1 MTFSPLISLRTFSS
15 LCSQNEW
22 KVFNDIN
29 DLNDP
34 NDRNDFLMPL
44 FTTNAIV
51 IRSLN
56 YGESDKIVTF
66 FTKDFGKLK
75 GIAKGARR
83 SRKRFQNAL
92 GLFSHL
98 RLIFFDKE
106 GMGLVRAES
115 CDILHSFPKI
125 KEDLKKILYGN
136 YYLELANEMAGER
149 EGNREAF
156 ELLLSFLSNLEA
168 MEPQEEQLRLFE
180 IRMLSLFG
188 YRPNM
193 RRCDLCKKDWEDLKK
208 IPTVSFSLERGALVC
223 ERCSKTW
230 NNLIPLSLGTA
241 RLIEKIS
248 QMELSKIQRL
258 RFTLQALSESR
269 ELLPKFI
276 SYQLGKEMKSLKA
289 LNIIPP
295 SPPFRKWG

>member
-1 MTFSPLISLRTFSS
+1 
-15 LCSQNEW
+15 
-22 KVFNDIN
+22 
-29 DLNDP
+29 
-34 NDRNDFLMPL
+34 MPL
-44 FTTNAIV
+44 FTTHAIV

-56 YGESDKIVTF
+56 YGESDKIITF

-83 SRKRFQNAL
+83 SKKRFQNAL

-106 GMGLVRAES
+106 GMGLVRAEG
-115 CDILHSFPKI
+115 CDILNSFPKI

-136 YYLELANEMAGER
+136 YYLELVNEMAGER

-156 ELLLSFLSNLEA
+156 ELLLSFLSNLEE
-168 MEPQEEQLRLFE
+168 MDSQEEQLRLFE

-193 RRCDLCKKDWEDLKK
+193 RKCDLCKKDWEDLKESAA
-208 IPTVSFSLERGALVC
+208 VFFSLERGALVC
-223 ERCSKTW
+223 EKCSMRW
-230 NNLIPLSLGTA
+230 NNLIPFSLGTA
-241 RLIEKIS
+241 RLIEKIF
-248 QMELSKIQRL
+248 QLELPKIQRL
-258 RFTLQALSESR
+258 RFTHQALSESR

-295 SPPFRKWG
+295 SPPFSKGG

>member
-1 MTFSPLISLRTFSS
+1 V
-15 LCSQNEW
+15 NG
-22 KVFNDIN
+22 
-29 DLNDP
+29 LNDS
-34 NDRNDFLMPL
+34 NERNDFFMPL

-51 IRSLN
+51 TRSLN
-56 YGESDKIVTF
+56 YGESDKIITF
-66 FTKDFGKLK
+66 FTTDFGKLK

-125 KEDLKKILYGN
+125 KEDLKKILYGY
-136 YYLELANEMAGER
+136 YYLELVNEMAGER

-156 ELLLSFLSNLEA
+156 ELLLSFLLNLE
-168 MEPQEEQLRLFE
+168 ERDPHEEQLRLFE

-193 RRCDLCKKDWEDLKK
+193 EKCDLCKKGWEDLRE
-208 IPTVSFSLERGALVC
+208 IPTVFFSLEKGALVC
-223 ERCSKTW
+223 ERCSTMR

-248 QMELSKIQRL
+248 QSELDKIYRL
-258 RFTLQALSESR
+258 RFTFQALSESR
-269 ELLPKFI
+269 DLLPKFI
-276 SYQLGKEMKSLKA
+276 SYQLGKELRSLKA
-289 LNIIPP
+289 LKEIL
-295 SPPFRKWG
+295 PFNSKFQNPCLR

>member
-1 MTFSPLISLRTFSS
+1 
-15 LCSQNEW
+15 
-22 KVFNDIN
+22 
-29 DLNDP
+29 
-34 NDRNDFLMPL
+34 MPL

-51 IRSLN
+51 TRSLN

-66 FTKDFGKLK
+66 FTRDFGKLK

-83 SRKRFQNAL
+83 SKKRFQNAL

-106 GMGLVRAES
+106 GMGLARAES

-136 YYLELANEMAGER
+136 YYLELVNEMAGER
-149 EGNREAF
+149 EANREAF
-156 ELLLSFLSNLEA
+156 ELLLSFLSNLE
-168 MEPQEEQLRLFE
+168 ETKPQEEQLRLFE

-193 RRCDLCKKDWEDLKK
+193 KRCNLCKRNWEDSEE
-208 IPTVSFSLERGALVC
+208 IHVVFFSLERGASIC
-223 ERCSKTW
+223 EKCSKTW
-230 NNLIPLSLGTA
+230 NHLIPISLGTA
-241 RLIEKIS
+241 KLIEKIS
-248 QMELSKIQRL
+248 QIELSKIQRL
-258 RFTLQALSESR
+258 RFTPQSLSDSR

-276 SYQLGKEMKSLKA
+276 SYQLGKELKSLKT
-289 LNIIPP
+289 LRQITFPNFKFQ
-295 SPPFRKWG
+295 SPTDK

>member
-1 MTFSPLISLRTFSS
+1 MP
-15 LCSQNEW
+15 
-22 KVFNDIN
+22 VFK
-29 DLNDP
+29 
-34 NDRNDFLMPL
+34 
-44 FTTNAIV
+44 TNAIV

-66 FTKDFGKLK
+66 FTNDFGKLK

-98 RLIFFDKE
+98 RLLFFDKE
-106 GMGLVRAES
+106 GMGLVRAEG

-125 KEDLKKILYGN
+125 REDLKKIIYGN
-136 YYLELANEMAGER
+136 YYLELVNEMAGER
-149 EGNREAF
+149 EGNPEAF
-156 ELLLSFLSNLEA
+156 ELLLSSLSNLE
-168 MEPQEEQLRLFE
+168 ETNLQEEQLRIFE

-193 RRCDLCKKDWEDLKK
+193 RRCNICKKDWDGVQES
-208 IPTVSFSLERGALVC
+208 PVVFFSLERGALLC
-223 ERCSKTW
+223 ERCSEMRS
-230 NNLIPLSLGTA
+230 NLVPISLGTA

-248 QMELSKIQRL
+248 EVEFPKIERL

-269 ELLPKFI
+269 ALLPKFI
-276 SYQLGKEMKSLKA
+276 SFQLGKELKSLKA
-289 LNIIPP
+289 MRDTL
-295 SPPFRKWG
+295 S

>member
-1 MTFSPLISLRTFSS
+1 
-15 LCSQNEW
+15 
-22 KVFNDIN
+22 
-29 DLNDP
+29 
-34 NDRNDFLMPL
+34 MPL

-56 YGESDKIVTF
+56 YGESDKIITF

-125 KEDLKKILYGN
+125 KEDLKKIFYGN
-136 YYLELANEMAGER
+136 YYLELANEMTGER
-149 EGNREAF
+149 EANREAF
-156 ELLLSFLSNLEA
+156 ELLLSFLSSLEE
-168 MEPQEEQLRLFE
+168 METQEEQLRLFE

-193 RRCDLCKKDWEDLKK
+193 RRCDLCKKDWEDLKE
-208 IPTVSFSLERGALVC
+208 IPTVFFSLERGTMVC
-223 ERCSKTW
+223 EKCSKTW

-248 QMELSKIQRL
+248 QMELSKVQRL

-276 SYQLGKEMKSLKA
+276 SYQLGKELKSLKA
-289 LNIIPP
+289 LREI
-295 SPPFRKWG
+295 SHSLSQGGE

>member
-1 MTFSPLISLRTFSS
+1 
-15 LCSQNEW
+15 
-22 KVFNDIN
+22 
-29 DLNDP
+29 
-34 NDRNDFLMPL
+34 MPL

-56 YGESDKIVTF
+56 YGESDKIITF
-66 FTKDFGKLK
+66 FTREYGKLK

-106 GMGLVRAES
+106 GLGLVRAES

-125 KEDLKKILYGN
+125 KEDLNKILYGN
-136 YYLELANEMAGER
+136 YYLELMNEMAGER
-149 EGNREAF
+149 EANREAF
-156 ELLLSFLSNLEA
+156 ELLLFFLSNLED
-168 MEPQEEQLRLFE
+168 MDLQEEQLRIFE

-193 RRCDLCKKDWEDLKK
+193 RRCNLCKKEWEDLKE
-208 IPTVSFSLERGALVC
+208 IPVVFFSLERGALIC
-223 ERCSKTW
+223 EKCSKTW
-230 NNLIPLSLGTA
+230 NHLFPLSLGTA

-248 QMELSKIQRL
+248 HTELSRVERL
-258 RFTLQALSESR
+258 KFTLQALLESR

-276 SYQLGKEMKSLKA
+276 SYQLGKELKSLKA
-289 LNIIPP
+289 MREISRNFPLGKGIE
-295 SPPFRKWG
+295 